1 MRTRTTRYLAV
12 LCVALGWGVQP
23 AWAGD
28 HMDAALKHTEAA
40 ADAQDSDTVVQHT
53 ESALREIKAAV
64 AEKEI
69 PKEKA
74 HAVIDALEDLQA
86 ADKSAHSHNTR
97 SAIEQAN
104 DAKADLEKVIGK

>member
-1 MRTRTTRYLAV
+1 
-12 LCVALGWGVQP
+12 
-23 AWAGD
+23 
-28 HMDAALKHTEAA
+28 MDAALEHTEAA
-40 ADAQDSDTVVQHT
+40 ADAQDSDTVAQHT
-53 ESALREIKAAV
+53 ENALREIKAAV

-74 HAVIDALEDLQA
+74 QAVIDALENLQA
-86 ADKSAHSHNTR
+86 AEKSAHSHNTQ